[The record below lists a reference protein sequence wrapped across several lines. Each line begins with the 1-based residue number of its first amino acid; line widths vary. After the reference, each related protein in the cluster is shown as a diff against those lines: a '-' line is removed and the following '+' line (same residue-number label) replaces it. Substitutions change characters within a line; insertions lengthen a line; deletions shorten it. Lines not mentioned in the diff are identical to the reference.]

1 MNGKAALGT
10 QGVSGARGTLHT
22 PALPQPGFAVRL
34 EEAACTLRGVQ
45 PWPGMGDFFQLLC
58 GIPQGMGNNTHTH
71 THTPLFFFLW
81 NVPGRYYL
89 LIQLGPAITPQIP
102 VHCQRPQNSD
112 GHRLESSKSTI
123 ETRAKTGPV
132 SS

>member
-1 MNGKAALGT
+1 MHPT
-10 QGVSGARGTLHT
+10 
-22 PALPQPGFAVRL
+22 
-34 EEAACTLRGVQ
+34 GVQ
-45 PWPGMGDFFQLLC
+45 RWLGMGDSFQLLVVSHRAWEI
-58 GIPQGMGNNTHTH
+58 IP
-71 THTPLFFFLW
+71 PPFFFFLW

-112 GHRLESSKSTI
+112 RHRLESSKSAI